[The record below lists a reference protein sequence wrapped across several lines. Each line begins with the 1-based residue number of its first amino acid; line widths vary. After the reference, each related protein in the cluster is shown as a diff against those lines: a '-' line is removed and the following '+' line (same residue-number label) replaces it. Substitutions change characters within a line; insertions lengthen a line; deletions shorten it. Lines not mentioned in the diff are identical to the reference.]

1 LRLFAANPVFP
12 ECDNRITEPMCG
24 IAGQLLRER
33 KAELAEIRSMCD
45 QIRYR
50 GPDDE
55 GYHLDGGCGLGMRR
69 LSIIDLST
77 GHQPISNEDGTV
89 WVVFNGE
96 IYNFQELRAD
106 LIRAGHRFKTVSDT
120 ETLVH
125 LYEEEGTAG
134 ISKLR
139 GMFAYAI
146 WDSRDRSLLLV
157 RDRFGKKPLYFAILP
172 EGLIF
177 GSELKCLR
185 AAQVPLDVD
194 REALRLYFQFNYIP
208 DPWSPFQAIRKL
220 APGGWLRYQS
230 NGETEQGRYWILPAA
245 AEQAGEGFTE
255 VAAREQLRSTF
266 DEAVRMRLISD
277 VPLGAFLSGG
287 IDSSSVVASMALQ
300 TKEPVKTFSIGFEEP
315 EFNELPLAAL
325 LARKYQTDHH
335 EIIVRPD
342 SVDLVSKLV
351 RHFDEPFAD
360 SSAIPTYLVSEFA
373 ARHVK
378 VVLTGDGSDELFAGY
393 QSFFD
398 IQRQRP
404 LDLIP
409 LPARKLLSAIADALP
424 YSAYGKNY
432 LRMISRRTA
441 LERYFEH
448 ESPHFLLKSLLTP
461 DWMPPGDA
469 AYITRTLPRSMLPN
483 GADVLTQALYFEATA
498 KLTGDM
504 LVKVDRMSMANSLE
518 VRCPMLDDRLAGL
531 AARIPHAWKLRNGRG
546 KDILIQAL
554 GDRLPPELLR
564 QPKRG
569 FGVPLEH
576 WFRGSLR
583 SFLWDHLTSAA
594 FLNRGVVS
602 ANFVHYLLNEHDR
615 GRRNNYHH
623 LWKLLMLEL
632 WFRDFESY
640 ALRPAAVA
648 VEARIV

>member
-1 LRLFAANPVFP
+1 
-12 ECDNRITEPMCG
+12 MCG
-24 IAGQLLRER
+24 IAGEVLRER
-33 KAELAEIRSMCD
+33 NAELADIRSMCD

-77 GHQPISNEDGTV
+77 GHQPISNEDGTI

-96 IYNFQELRAD
+96 IYNFRELRAD
-106 LIRAGHRFKTVSDT
+106 LIRSGHRFRTNSDT

-125 LYEEEGTAG
+125 LYEEDGAG
-134 ISKLR
+134 GIAKLR

-146 WDSRDRSLLLV
+146 WDSNNRSLLLA
-157 RDRFGKKPLYFAILP
+157 RDRFGKKPLYFAIRP
-172 EGLIF
+172 EGLYF

-185 AAQVPLDVD
+185 AAGVPLDID
-194 REALRLYFQFNYIP
+194 QEALQLYFLFNYIP
-208 DPWSPFQAIRKL
+208 EPWTAHLTVRKL
-220 APGGWLRYQS
+220 APGGWLRYHL
-230 NGETEQGRYWILPAA
+230 NGKVDEGRYWKLPAP
-245 AEQAGEGFTE
+245 AEEAPAGFTE
-255 VAAREQLRSTF
+255 PSAREQLRDAF

-287 IDSSSVVASMALQ
+287 IDSSSVVASMAMQ

-315 EFNELPLAAL
+315 DFNELPLAAL
-325 LARKYQTDHH
+325 VARKYKTEHH
-335 EIIVRPD
+335 EIIVRPN

-373 ARHVK
+373 AQHVK
-378 VVLTGDGSDELFAGY
+378 VVLTGDGGDELFAGY
-393 QSFFD
+393 QSFVD
-398 IQRQRP
+398 IQSLRRV
-404 LDLIP
+404 DRVP
-409 LPARKLLSAIADALP
+409 LPARRLLSLIADMLP

-432 LRMISRRTA
+432 LRMVSRPTA
-441 LERYFEH
+441 LGRYFEH

-461 DWMPPGDA
+461 EWMPRSDA
-469 AYITRTLPRSMLPN
+469 AYLTRTLCHCLVPN
-483 GADVLTQALYFEATA
+483 GADVLTQALYFESTA

-518 VRCPMLDDRLAGL
+518 VRCPMLDDKL
-531 AARIPHAWKLRNGRG
+531 AALAAQIPHAWKLRNGRG
-546 KDILIQAL
+546 KDIFIQAL
-554 GDRLPPELLR
+554 GDRLPAELLQ

-569 FGVPLEH
+569 FGVPLAL
-576 WFRGSLR
+576 WFRSSLR
-583 SFLWDHLTSAA
+583 SFLWDHLASAS
-594 FLNRGVVS
+594 FLNRGIVS
-602 ANFVHYLLNEHDR
+602 PEFVRYLLTEHDK

-632 WFRDFESY
+632 WFREWEQT
-640 ALRPAAVA
+640 RTTPAAVRL
-648 VEARIV
+648 EARVF

>member
-1 LRLFAANPVFP
+1 
-12 ECDNRITEPMCG
+12 MCG
-24 IAGQLLRER
+24 IAGQFLRHR
-33 KAELAEIRSMCD
+33 PAELAGIRAMCD
-45 QIRYR
+45 QIRHR
-50 GPDDE
+50 GPDDD
-55 GYHLDGGCGLGMRR
+55 GYYVDGGCGIGMRR

-96 IYNFQELRAD
+96 IYNFQELRAN
-106 LIRAGHRFKTVSDT
+106 LIRSGHRFKTASDT

-125 LYEEEGTAG
+125 LYEEEGAAG
-134 ISKLR
+134 IAKLR

-146 WDSRDRSLLLV
+146 WDARDRSLLLV
-157 RDRFGKKPLYFAILP
+157 RDRFGKKPLYFATLP
-172 EGLIF
+172 EGLYF

-185 AAQVPLDVD
+185 VAGVPLEID
-194 REALRLYFQFNYIP
+194 REALQLYFQFNYIP

-220 APGGWLRYQS
+220 APGGWLRYHA
-230 NGETEQGRYWILPAA
+230 NGKIEEGLYWKLPAP
-245 AEQAGEGFTE
+245 AEQRAEGLTE
-255 VAAREQLRSTF
+255 PAARDRVRRTF

-300 TKEPVKTFSIGFEEP
+300 TKEPVKTFSIGFDEAD
-315 EFNELPLAAL
+315 FNELPLAAL
-325 LARKYQTDHH
+325 VAQKYRTDHH
-335 EIIVRPD
+335 EIVVRPD
-342 SVDLVSKLV
+342 CVDLVSKLV

-373 ARHVK
+373 AQHVK
-378 VVLTGDGSDELFAGY
+378 VVLTGDGGDELFGGY

-398 IQRQRP
+398 IQSQRP
-404 LDLIP
+404 LDRVP
-409 LPARKLLSAIADALP
+409 LAARKLLSGIADSLP

-432 LRMISRRTA
+432 LRMISRPTA
-441 LERYFEH
+441 LQRYFEQ
-448 ESPHFLLKSLLTP
+448 ESPHFLLASLLMP
-461 DWMPPGDA
+461 EWMPPSA
-469 AYITRTLPRSMLPN
+469 LPQALARCLLPN
-483 GADVLTQALYFEATA
+483 GADALTQAMIFEAKV
-498 KLTGDM
+498 KLTGDI

-518 VRCPMLDDRLAGL
+518 VRCPMLDDKFANL
-531 AARIPHAWKLRNGRG
+531 AAQIPHAWKLRNGRG

-569 FGVPLEH
+569 FGVPLAH

-583 SFLWDHLTSAA
+583 SFLWDHLTSPS
-594 FLNRGVVS
+594 FFNRGIVS
-602 ANFVHYLLNEHDR
+602 PEFVRYLLEEHDR

-632 WFRDFESY
+632 WFREV
-640 ALRPAAVA
+640 RVP
-648 VEARIV
+648 